1 VPANGLGGFRF
12 EPGQMFEQEAR
23 IVRFHREGP
32 HVAMIWPQT
41 RFIARDGTPL
51 AVAVRASTADSV
63 QALLPIVAEDTT
75 NGKLLL
81 DLGPLLG
88 DTLDLGETLS
98 ARTAGERNP
107 LGGYRLDPS
116 RTYFASSKAFPRNVL
131 IEADETFTAAKP
143 DVIDTVADARFIQMR
158 VQYNLAEIM
167 SSPDYMPRLYDDRV
181 GFFEDPHVEFGDDS
195 RRDNY
200 LWYVLRWN
208 IQPSDP
214 SKPLS
219 PPKKQLVYTLDGSIP
234 LEYRAPIRDAIL
246 EWNKAFERIGVQNA
260 IAVADPPTDPAYD
273 PDDIRY
279 NVVRWVTN
287 AVSDFGAE
295 AQFVYDPRTG
305 EIFRGGV
312 LLDSNLVRNAK
323 FGYDVSIA
331 PGTTSDEI
339 QPLPVPNPAQRH
351 DESSYIAGMLG
362 ERDFAATALAI
373 QGEGLSLD
381 GFSRDLLKAVTLHE
395 VGHSFGLSH
404 NFIAHGAFTAKELQS
419 QTFTQHNG
427 VAASVMEYAPVNLW
441 PKGVSRGSYFQT
453 TLGTYDYHAIHWGYA
468 RIPGAKTPRDE
479 TPTLGRWA
487 SSAIDPRFTF
497 AGDEDGFFDGHAVD
511 PRVAPYMLTD
521 HPMAWCSTQLNL
533 TKSLVSRLDA
543 HFPRAQSPWSDER
556 VAFLSLIRRYNI
568 CATSLAHYLGGE
580 YLSRA
585 RLGDPHAPAP
595 LTAVPR
601 ETERQAYVLLDRF
614 VFAEA
619 AWHFSPATL
628 NRLVYTE
635 YMPVS
640 DFGYDPPARHDVP
653 VAQLA
658 GAVQNAVLAYMY
670 SPLVLQRIADLPT
683 KAKAGQTMSLADLF
697 TWTQQ
702 SVFGNLADP
711 GNEPTQVRR
720 NLQRRYARLLG
731 RLSTAPIPGTP
742 YDAQALAR
750 HELTA
755 LASSISVALRGGKLD
770 LQERAHLEA
779 MGVDVDRSLQARE
792 VLPG

>member
-12 EPGQMFEQEAR
+12 EPGQMLAQEAR
-23 IVRFHREGP
+23 IVRFHREGT
-32 HVAMIWPQT
+32 HVVMLWPQT
-41 RFIARDGTPL
+41 RLIAQDGTPL

-63 QALLPIVAEDTT
+63 QALLPVIAEDETD
-75 NGKLLL
+75 GKVLV
-81 DLGPLLG
+81 DMSPLLG

-98 ARTAGERNP
+98 ARSAGERNP
-107 LGGYRLDPS
+107 LGGYRLDPT
-116 RTYFASSKAFPRNVL
+116 RTYFGATKAFPRNVMV
-131 IEADETFTAAKP
+131 EADETFASAKP
-143 DVIDTVADARFIQMR
+143 DVIDTVADPRFIQVR
-158 VQYNLAEIM
+158 VQYNLADIPA
-167 SSPDYMPRLYDDRV
+167 SPDYMPRLYDDRV
-181 GFFEDPHVEFGDDS
+181 GFFEDPHVQFADDT

-200 LWYVLRWN
+200 LWYILRWN
-208 IQPSDP
+208 VQASDP
-214 SKPLS
+214 SKPVS
-219 PPKKQLVYTLDGSIP
+219 PARKPIVFTLDGSIP
-234 LEYRAPIRDAIL
+234 LEYRAPVREAIL
-246 EWNKAFERIGVQNA
+246 EWNQAFERIGISNA
-260 IAVADPPTDPAYD
+260 IAVQDQPNDPAYD

-295 AQFVYDPRTG
+295 AQFVFDPRTG

-323 FGYDVSIA
+323 FGYDVSIQ
-331 PGTTSDEI
+331 PGMTSDDIE
-339 QPLPVPNPAQRH
+339 PLPLNGPRRI
-351 DESSYIAGMLG
+351 DDDSYMAGMLG
-362 ERDFAATALAI
+362 ERAFAATALAI
-373 QGEGLSLD
+373 QGDGMSLS

-395 VGHSFGLSH
+395 VGHAFGLSH
-404 NFIAHGAFTAKELQS
+404 NFIAHDAFTATDLKS
-419 QTFTQHNG
+419 HAFTARNG
-427 VAASVMEYAPVNLW
+427 VAASVMEYAPVNIW
-441 PKGVSRGSYFQT
+441 PKGVSHGAYFQT
-453 TLGTYDYHAIHWGYA
+453 ALGPYDYHAIHWGYA
-468 RIPGAKTPRDE
+468 RVAGAKSPRDE
-479 TPTLGRWA
+479 TPVLSRWA
-487 SSAIDPRFTF
+487 SSAVDPRYTF

-511 PRVAPYMLTD
+511 PRVAPYMLTN
-521 HPMAWCSTQLNL
+521 HPLSWCSTQLDL

-543 HFPRAQSPWSDER
+543 HFPSAQNPWSDER

-568 CATSLAHYLGGE
+568 CATSLAHYMGGE

-585 RLGDPHAPAP
+585 RLGDPNAPAP

-601 ETERQAYVLLDRF
+601 TVERQAYVLLDRY
-614 VFAEA
+614 VLSEA

-635 YMPVS
+635 YMPIS
-640 DFGYDPPARHDVP
+640 DFGYDPPDRHDVP

-658 GAVQNAVLAYMY
+658 GGVQNAVLAYLF

-683 KAKAGQTMSLADLF
+683 KAKPGQTMTLADLF

-702 SVFGNLADP
+702 SVFGDLGDP
-711 GNEPTQVRR
+711 ANEPTQVRR

-731 RLSTAPIPGTP
+731 RMTTMPFPGTP

-755 LASSISVALRGGKLD
+755 LSGSVARGLRGTKLD

-779 MGVDVDRSLQARE
+779 MQVEVTRALEARE